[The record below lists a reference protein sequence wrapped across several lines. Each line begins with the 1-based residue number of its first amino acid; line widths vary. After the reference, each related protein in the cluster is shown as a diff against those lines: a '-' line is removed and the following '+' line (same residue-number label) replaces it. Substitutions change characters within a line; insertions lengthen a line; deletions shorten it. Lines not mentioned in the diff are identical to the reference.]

1 MAPPNG
7 TRLAETR
14 LIFYEE
20 LLEAA
25 RRAASRAYAPYSGF
39 RVGSALLCAGDAA
52 VFTGCNVE
60 NASYGLT
67 LCAERVAAATAVA
80 AGRHDFAA
88 IAIYAEGPEVPV
100 PCGACRQFLAEF
112 NDGLVVVVSN
122 GKSGE
127 SFLLSELLP
136 RSFGRQ
142 SLPAQATPQAD
153 PQGGR

>member
-1 MAPPNG
+1 M
-7 TRLAETR
+7 AETR
-14 LIFYEE
+14 PIFHEE

-25 RRAASRAYAPYSGF
+25 RRAASSAYAPYSGF
-39 RVGSALLCAGDAA
+39 RVGSALLCAKGAS

-67 LCAERVAAATAVA
+67 LCAERVAAAAAVA
-80 AGRHDFAA
+80 AGRRDFAA
-88 IAIYAEGPEVPV
+88 IAIYAEGPEIPV

-127 SFLLSELLP
+127 TFLLNELLP
-136 RSFGRQ
+136 YSFGRQ
-142 SLPAQATPQAD
+142 SLPARATPRSARR
-153 PQGGR
+153 GGR